1 MKKLPTTS
9 DSKTWKKLMI
19 LGQKQG
25 SIRLSDLSVE
35 MGLSE
40 EESLGFIRQVF
51 PLGIGV
57 EVYHQNDE
65 CWVDVNA
72 EAIQYMLP
80 LSPSE
85 WMQLHEILQTASEK
99 VTSAS
104 LNSLK
109 QKVTENGP
117 IKAVMEILTKL
128 DEWEEEM
135 NLGEQDLVQKLE
147 MFIAEKKLVHMC
159 TKEHKD
165 YTVFPNK
172 VLHLEGELSLIGED
186 ATDHCLLIL
195 PMDSISEVTCLPTTS
210 VPEMTEYDVEE
221 FIVGIRTM
229 NDKETRLILK
239 IHDPQAVNLFPHH
252 HFLGKPC
259 MITNSNGDLIW
270 AAYVE
275 PCEAL
280 YEWLTT
286 LGKNVEIL
294 DPVRFK
300 QEYLTYC
307 EEKLRNVA

>member
-1 MKKLPTTS
+1 MKKQHS
-9 DSKTWKKLMI
+9 SSESKTWKKLMI

-25 SIRLSDLSVE
+25 CIPLKDLALE
-35 MGLSE
+35 MSLSE
-40 EESLGFIRQVF
+40 DEALGFIRQIF

-85 WMQLHEILQTASEK
+85 WMQLHEILQTASARI
-99 VTSAS
+99 TTPA
-104 LNSLK
+104 LHSLK
-109 QKVTENGP
+109 HKVTENGP
-117 IKAVMEILTKL
+117 IKSMMEILEKL
-128 DEWEEEM
+128 DDWEEEM
-135 NLGEQDLVQKLE
+135 SENEQSLVSKLE
-147 MFIAEKKLVHMC
+147 QYVSDKKLVHM
-159 TKEHKD
+159 TTSEDKD
-165 YTVFPNK
+165 YTIYPTK
-172 VLHLEGELSLIGED
+172 VLHLEGELSLIAED
-186 ATDHCLLIL
+186 STDHCLLIL
-195 PMDSISEVTCLPTTS
+195 PVDSIKEVETVESTGS
-210 VPEMTEYDVEE
+210 ARMTEYDVEE
-221 FIVGIRTM
+221 FIAAIRTM
-229 NDKETRLILK
+229 NEKETRLILK
-239 IHDPQAVNLFPHH
+239 IHSPQAVNLFPEH

-259 MITNSNGDLIW
+259 MITNPNGDLIW

-280 YEWLTT
+280 FEWLTT

-294 DPVRFK
+294 DPVKFK